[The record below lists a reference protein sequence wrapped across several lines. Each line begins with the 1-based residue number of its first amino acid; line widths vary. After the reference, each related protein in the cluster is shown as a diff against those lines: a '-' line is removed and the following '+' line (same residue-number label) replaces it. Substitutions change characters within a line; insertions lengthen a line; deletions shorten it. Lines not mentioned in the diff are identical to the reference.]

1 MTLKIFHLF
10 IKSFTFFT
18 QEDRNVVGGNIG
30 NVSCNVLETVYIF
43 LTTTVLTYKHYANIE
58 TMQAFVEK
66 LQVALHC
73 QKHTY

>member
-1 MTLKIFHLF
+1 M
-10 IKSFTFFT
+10 
-18 QEDRNVVGGNIG
+18 QEDRNVVGDNIG

-43 LTTTVLTYKHYANIE
+43 LTTTVLTYKHCANIE

-73 QKHTY
+73 QKHT